1 MISRISTRLF
11 LTSLVAAAAACA
23 DSTAPAAG
31 VTESMLT
38 RDVAN
43 DAADATAQDLAEMT
57 GIEVLAALPL
67 ASSPMTPAAT
77 FGNCSWSVAAQ
88 MFQCPDVT
96 TPDGLTL
103 SRVFGIYDNGVI
115 QQAYDAQATD
125 SIVFGAWI
133 KGTLTDGTR
142 TAWLKHGRLMVLAG
156 LSGTETQRSWHGEGS
171 RDDSAHV
178 KTDNLARTTHFMSED
193 KFNDI
198 VYKLPRAE
206 FPFPQSG
213 TITHDVQVS
222 ATATNGSTAT
232 TRSGTRHV
240 VVSFNGT
247 RTASVTV
254 GTTACTLDLVT
265 RKINCN

>member
-1 MISRISTRLF
+1 MMYRNSARL
-11 LTSLVAAAAACA
+11 LLAALIGGVAACA
-23 DSTAPAAG
+23 DSTAPAG
-31 VTESMLT
+31 LTESMLT
-38 RDVAN
+38 RDVAS
-43 DAADATAQDLAEMT
+43 DAADATAQDLAEMA
-57 GIEVLAALPL
+57 GAEALSGLPL
-67 ASSPMTPAAT
+67 ASSPMSSTSAV
-77 FGNCSWSVAAQ
+77 GNCTWSVAAQ
-88 MFQCPDVT
+88 MFQCPDIT

-103 SRVFGIYDNGVI
+103 SRVFAFYDNGMP

-125 SIVFGAWI
+125 SIVLGAWI
-133 KGTLTDGTR
+133 KGTLTSATR
-142 TAWLKHGRLMVLAG
+142 TAWLKHGRLMVLGG
-156 LSGTETQRSWHGEGS
+156 LSGTETQRTWHGEGS

-178 KTDNLARTTHFMSED
+178 NTDNVARTTHFMSED

-222 ATATNGSTAT
+222 ATTTNGSMAT
-232 TRSGTRHV
+232 TRSATRHV
-240 VVSFNGT
+240 VVAFNGT

>member
-1 MISRISTRLF
+1 MMYRNSARL
-11 LTSLVAAAAACA
+11 LLSALIAGAAACA

-31 VTESMLT
+31 LTESMLT
-38 RDVAN
+38 RDVAS
-43 DAADATAQDLAEMT
+43 DAADATAQDLAEMA
-57 GIEVLAALPL
+57 GAEVLSGLPL
-67 ASSPMTPAAT
+67 ASSPMSPTSAV
-77 FGNCSWSVAAQ
+77 GNCTWSVAAQ
-88 MFQCPDVT
+88 SFQCPDIT
-96 TPDGLTL
+96 TPEGLTL
-103 SRVFGIYDNGVI
+103 SRMLAFYDNGVI

-125 SIVFGAWI
+125 SIVFNAWI
-133 KGTLTDGTR
+133 NGTLTDGSR

-178 KTDNLARTTHFMSED
+178 STDNLARTTHFLSED

-213 TITHDVQVS
+213 TIVHDVQVS
-222 ATATNGSTAT
+222 STSTGGSGTT

-240 VVSFNGT
+240 VVAFNGT

-254 GTTACTLDLVT
+254 GSTACRLDLVT
-265 RKINCN
+265 RKISCP